1 MLHGRILDAPV
12 NISAWRQGRAALDAF
27 DSYLSAGERT
37 SSALCLGACVAR
49 TAEAAATVVARRAA
63 AEALERRLARSTG
76 PHAPLA
82 CDVVASTCGFAWQD
96 GTGDA
101 PAPPPLVACEGLLLL
116 PSGSLTVLQGGVA
129 AGKSTLL
136 YGLLGEAKLVH
147 GSVKLRG
154 IDGTA
159 AELRGIDG
167 AAAEL
172 RGIDGTAA
180 ELRGIDG
187 TAAELRGIDG
197 TAAELRPLISLVGQT
212 PWLLAASIRE
222 NICLG
227 ASGDF
232 DADRYAA
239 ACAACA
245 LAPDLAA
252 LENGDAEHVGEN
264 GERLSGG
271 QRQRVCLAR
280 AAYSRSPLVL
290 LDDALSALDAHV
302 AMRVFDECICEMM
315 AGRTR
320 LLISHS
326 LAAAACA
333 DQVLKVGGGVVAI
346 EELTH
351 ATARA
356 YARRQPVGDDAP
368 GRPAPHVRVRE
379 AAQSLAAVGIGATA
393 GGAAAVGVPVDQ
405 AHAMGARSRS
415 SATSEPEPLKVGAG
429 SSAAP
434 PTARGAPRLIRH
446 AVAGLRRRLRG
457 MALLARGVTDGMD
470 GRCAAVA
477 FCVLLLAETISVEG
491 GVYLLAAYAEESTA
505 RAKAA
510 DPPSSTLA
518 PGDDAPPLLLT
529 YPLLAYAASVGLE
542 AAFAYARSGLV
553 FVAAHRGHAR
563 LQARLLGALMAAD
576 QDYFECTP
584 SASVQQLF
592 ASDLEASDLRV

>member
-1 MLHGRILDAPV
+1 
-12 NISAWRQGRAALDAF
+12 
-27 DSYLSAGERT
+27 
-37 SSALCLGACVAR
+37 
-49 TAEAAATVVARRAA
+49 
-63 AEALERRLARSTG
+63 
-76 PHAPLA
+76 
-82 CDVVASTCGFAWQD
+82 
-96 GTGDA
+96 
-101 PAPPPLVACEGLLLL
+101 
-116 PSGSLTVLQGGVA
+116 VLQGGVA

-167 AAAEL
+167 AAAELRGIDGTAAELRGIDGAAAELRGIDGAAAELRGIDGTAAEL

-576 QDYFECTP
+576 QDHFECTP

>member
-159 AELRGIDG
+159 AELR
-167 AAAEL
+167 
-172 RGIDGTAA
+172 
-180 ELRGIDG
+180 
-187 TAAELRGIDG
+187 
-197 TAAELRPLISLVGQT
+197 PLISLVGQT

-333 DQVLKVGGGVVAI
+333 DQVLKVGGGVVTI
-346 EELTH
+346 GELTH

>member
-159 AELRGIDG
+159 AELR
-167 AAAEL
+167 
-172 RGIDGTAA
+172 
-180 ELRGIDG
+180 
-187 TAAELRGIDG
+187 
-197 TAAELRPLISLVGQT
+197 PLISLVGQT

-333 DQVLKVGGGVVAI
+333 DQVLKVGGGVVTI
-346 EELTH
+346 GELTH

-415 SATSEPEPLKVGAG
+415 STTSEPEPLKVGAG

-446 AVAGLRRRLRG
+446 AVAGLRRRLCGLGLDPDLDLGRRQD
-457 MALLARGVTDGMD
+457 LLQPV
-470 GRCAAVA
+470 C
-477 FCVLLLAETISVEG
+477 E
-491 GVYLLAAYAEESTA
+491 
-505 RAKAA
+505 
-510 DPPSSTLA
+510 
-518 PGDDAPPLLLT
+518 
-529 YPLLAYAASVGLE
+529 
-542 AAFAYARSGLV
+542 
-553 FVAAHRGHAR
+553 
-563 LQARLLGALMAAD
+563 
-576 QDYFECTP
+576 
-584 SASVQQLF
+584 QLP
-592 ASDLEASDLRV
+592 

>member
-37 SSALCLGACVAR
+37 SSALSLGACVAR

-147 GSVKLRG
+147 GSVK
-154 IDGTA
+154 
-159 AELRGIDG
+159 
-167 AAAEL
+167 
-172 RGIDGTAA
+172 
-180 ELRGIDG
+180 
-187 TAAELRGIDG
+187 LRGIDG

-415 SATSEPEPLKVGAG
+415 STTSEPEPLKVGAG

>member
-159 AELRGIDG
+159 AELR
-167 AAAEL
+167 
-172 RGIDGTAA
+172 
-180 ELRGIDG
+180 
-187 TAAELRGIDG
+187 
-197 TAAELRPLISLVGQT
+197 PLISLVGQT

-333 DQVLKVGGGVVAI
+333 DQVLKVGGGVVTI
-346 EELTH
+346 GELTH

-518 PGDDAPPLLLT
+518 PGDDAPPLLLA